1 MFVHTGPDAEGKTNV
16 AQCFV
21 CTFICWRA
29 APLARANK
37 PSVFV
42 SCSTSSTPSRAQT
55 CVWNMNFPSLFSLH
69 FPNPN
74 TGARS
79 RRGSVKAKKKQKP
92 KMCRSRGKAGKRTV
106 LRRSATL
113 EPSNASFAL
122 YLFFCARLFFLL
134 FSQHRD
140 ASLDATQASA
150 RCSAQLKAIWPRS
163 ATARRIRLSFFGLL

>member
-1 MFVHTGPDAEGKTNV
+1 MSVYFLCVWEVCVFVHTGPDAEGKTNV

-79 RRGSVKAKKKQKP
+79 RRGSVKAKKKNENVP
-92 KMCRSRGKAGKRTV
+92 LAREGGKTDRPPPIRDAGTFQRFFRV
-106 LRRSATL
+106 VFIFLC
-113 EPSNASFAL
+113 ASF
-122 YLFFCARLFFLL
+122 FFVV
-134 FSQHRD
+134 FS
-140 ASLDATQASA
+140 AS
-150 RCSAQLKAIWPRS
+150 
-163 ATARRIRLSFFGLL
+163 RRIT